1 MTMVAMHPNRNPKQE
16 LKDRLMAGM
25 EYFNGDPPSFK

>member
-1 MTMVAMHPNRNPKQE
+1 MTMVATRSKQE

-25 EYFNGDPPSFK
+25 EYFNGEPPSFK

>member
-1 MTMVAMHPNRNPKQE
+1 MVASHPNRNS
-16 LKDRLMAGM
+16 KDRLMAGM